1 VPPHWSMVP
10 PTLRQ
15 AIKATY
21 RPGQEIDKLREGS
34 AARPHLRELVLDPT
48 LAAHPEPVSF
58 EPATP
63 DLDDDKKE
71 AVADAL
77 GSRDL
82 FLVEGP
88 PGTGKTSFI
97 CELINQYLAARP
109 GDKVLL
115 VSQMHV
121 AIDNAITR
129 LHRSG
134 VTSVVRLSSRDDNVD
149 PEAAHMLLSNKLA
162 VWAAD
167 IGERAREGMA
177 VLAGREGIEVK
188 HLSLA
193 LTAEEASST
202 LRQKSQAAEALG
214 PLDDDDRLDNEDLPE
229 ERAELLADYLRA
241 ADRADEA
248 LAAVRSAANE
258 LGIAVGGHLG
268 EPDLQ
273 ALVGDLLGGRRS
285 AHRLR
290 ELK

>member
-1 VPPHWSMVP
+1 
-10 PTLRQ
+10 
-15 AIKATY
+15 
-21 RPGQEIDKLREGS
+21 
-34 AARPHLRELVLDPT
+34 LDPT

-88 PGTGKTSFI
+88 PGTGKTWFI

-149 PEAAHMLLSNKLA
+149 PEGAHMLLSNKLA
-162 VWAAD
+162 VSVD
-167 IGERAREGMA
+167 IGERAREGM
-177 VLAGREGIEVK
+177 VVAGREGIEVK

-258 LGIAVGGHLG
+258 LGIVVGGHLG

-285 AHRLR
+285 DHRLR
-290 ELK
+290 ELMRAGRLAVESQRSGQC